1 MLMILID
8 AVVLIFLLQAFND
21 EEVEFVSALVISLAT
36 SIVTGILSVVL
47 AIYLGLA
54 GIVLTGVIC
63 ALALGAALSRS
74 IWHWLETGLCNWDS
88 LHAHSYRHFYRDPAG
103 IFGRITES
111 KGGILTGLGMRHCFD
126 DNE

>member
-1 MLMILID
+1 MILID

-63 ALALGAALSRS
+63 ALALGAALSALFGIGLKQAFVIGTLFMLIHIGIS
-74 IWHWLETGLCNWDS
+74 I
-88 LHAHSYRHFYRDPAG
+88 G
-103 IFGRITES
+103 IQLAFS
-111 KGGILTGLGMRHCFD
+111 AA
-126 DNE
+126 